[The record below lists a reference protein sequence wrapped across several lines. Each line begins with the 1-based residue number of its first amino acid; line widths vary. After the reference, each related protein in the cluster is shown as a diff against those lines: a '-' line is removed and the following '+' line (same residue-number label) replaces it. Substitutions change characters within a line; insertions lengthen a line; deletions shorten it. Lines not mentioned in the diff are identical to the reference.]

1 MNLKNL
7 EQKLV
12 ETYDIEYNIH
22 HKILYIHKPIIV
34 SDFRLLKVLLKG
46 WEIKDIRVEPR
57 HSIVRW

>member
-7 EQKLV
+7 EQKLF

-22 HKILYIHKPIIV
+22 HKILYIRKPIQV

-57 HSIVRW
+57 YSIVRW

>member
-7 EQKLV
+7 EQKLF

-22 HKILYIHKPIIV
+22 LKILYIHKPILV

-57 HSIVRW
+57 YSIVRW